1 MDTQNNKS
9 QHHSDWPMM
18 ASAILLCLIMACA
31 CSQKRESLEQL
42 PVQETQP
49 VSEQPTVEL
58 YTIGTVN
65 KRLRDAMLD
74 SLRQHYPKCRYVGN
88 LPLSRS
94 AYYAPRQ
101 RYLADSLVA
110 YLEKRHTKNNIVV
123 GLTSVDISL
132 CNFRGHE
139 NYGIMGLTNHVGGGV
154 SVVSSY
160 RKKSKQGLSLVM
172 RHELGHAVG
181 LRHCTTTNCLIH
193 DAGGLDLRGTKFCNK
208 CAVFLIEKGWK

>member
-1 MDTQNNKS
+1 
-9 QHHSDWPMM
+9 
-18 ASAILLCLIMACA
+18 
-31 CSQKRESLEQL
+31 
-42 PVQETQP
+42 VQETQP

-58 YTIGTVN
+58 YTLGTVADG
-65 KRLRDAMLD
+65 LRDAMLD

-88 LPLSRS
+88 LPLPRS

-160 RKKSKQGLSLVM
+160 RKRTKQGLSLVM

-181 LRHCTTTNCLIH
+181 LRHCTTSNCLIH

-208 CAVFLIEKGWK
+208 CAVFLIEKCWK

>member
-1 MDTQNNKS
+1 MRTL
-9 QHHSDWPMM
+9 H
-18 ASAILLCLIMACA
+18 IFLCIFLLCA
-31 CSQKRESLEQL
+31 CSQK
-42 PVQETQP
+42 QETQEQGTATKEQ
-49 VSEQPTVEL
+49 SERELPTVEL
-58 YTIGTVN
+58 YTLGTVD
-65 KRLRDAMLD
+65 KSFRHAMLD
-74 SLRQHYPKCRYVGN
+74 SLRHRYPKCRYVGN
-88 LPLSRS
+88 LPLPRS

-110 YLEKRHTKNNIVV
+110 YLEKKHTKDNIVV

-139 NYGIMGLTNHVGGGV
+139 NYGIMGLTNRVGGGV